1 MLAGACVAQNGS
13 TEELFVC
20 DSCLCS
26 VDISMPLLLAEWK
39 TGSEIVSTDLST

>member
-1 MLAGACVAQNGS
+1 MLARTCVAQNGF

-39 TGSEIVSTDLST
+39 TGSEIVTTDLST